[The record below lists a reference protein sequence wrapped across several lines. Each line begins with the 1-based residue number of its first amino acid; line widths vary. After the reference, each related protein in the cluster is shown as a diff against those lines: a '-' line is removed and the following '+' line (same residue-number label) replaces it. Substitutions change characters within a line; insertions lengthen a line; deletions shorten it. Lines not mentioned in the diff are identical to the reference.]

1 MLLTLTTNFSF
12 VFVIKREKD
21 REKFFIIL
29 FYKKTSKG
37 EIKRSRETKRIR
49 QRKVVEREEDEVKN
63 VIKEAESQESFVVAI
78 LVLHRH

>member
-1 MLLTLTTNFSF
+1 MFLLLS
-12 VFVIKREKD
+12 EKKT
-21 REKFFIIL
+21 RRNFFIIL
-29 FYKKTSKG
+29 FYKKNSKG
-37 EIKRSRETKRIR
+37 EIKTSRETKRIR

>member
-1 MLLTLTTNFSF
+1 MFLLLS
-12 VFVIKREKD
+12 EKKT
-21 REKFFIIL
+21 RRNFFIIL
-29 FYKKTSKG
+29 FYKKNSKG

-63 VIKEAESQESFVVAI
+63 VIKEAESRESFVVAI

>member
-1 MLLTLTTNFSF
+1 MFLLLS
-12 VFVIKREKD
+12 EKKT
-21 REKFFIIL
+21 RRNFFIIL
-29 FYKKTSKG
+29 FYKKNSKV
-37 EIKRSRETKRIR
+37 EIKTSRETKRIR

>member
-1 MLLTLTTNFSF
+1 MFLLLS
-12 VFVIKREKD
+12 EKKT
-21 REKFFIIL
+21 RRNFFIIL
-29 FYKKTSKG
+29 FYKKNRKG
-37 EIKRSRETKRIR
+37 EIKNSRETKRIR

>member
-21 REKFFIIL
+21 KEKFFIIL
-29 FYKKTSKG
+29 FYKKNSKG
-37 EIKRSRETKRIR
+37 EIKTSRETKRIR

-63 VIKEAESQESFVVAI
+63 VIKEAESRESFVVAI

>member
-21 REKFFIIL
+21 KEKFFIIL
-29 FYKKTSKG
+29 FYKKNSKG

>member
-1 MLLTLTTNFSF
+1 MFLLLS
-12 VFVIKREKD
+12 EKKT
-21 REKFFIIL
+21 RRNFFIIL